1 VVWAQEEPENQG
13 PWYYVRDRLAG
24 ALVPGQEL
32 QYAGRPNMA
41 APSGGD
47 YHRHLERQ
55 KELVEAALDLPSTF
69 AAVPTAA
76 TGK

>member
-1 VVWAQEEPENQG
+1 
-13 PWYYVRDRLAG
+13 
-24 ALVPGQEL
+24 
-32 QYAGRPNMA
+32 MA

-69 AAVPTAA
+69 AAVPAGVA
-76 TGK
+76 GK

>member
-1 VVWAQEEPENQG
+1 
-13 PWYYVRDRLAG
+13 
-24 ALVPGQEL
+24 
-32 QYAGRPNMA
+32 MA

-69 AAVPTAA
+69 AAVATGA